1 MDGTLPTIPDR
12 HVRCGGRALQTDRE
26 QTPAPRPGSTTK
38 LNDRDRPG
46 RNRHARR
53 AQQPIHDPRAPASAG
68 ELGPVK
74 NGPPLCGYGA
84 AAMNTSLTTSMTTLR
99 EQLRKSLTWDRA
111 GRNTPV
117 TPSSPSIPA
126 RECSSPT
133 RTRPG
138 NDRQARTRT
147 DRCAS
152 TSRSTDLSR
161 WSAEDL
167 EAVAL
172 AINNRPRKL
181 RNWRT
186 PAEIFAEQLRSL
198 QQPAVASDRLKP
210 PNTRHSGSPSGSW
223 TLASPRPPAESG
235 TASTTRSPRICG
247 RPGRSS

>member
-152 TSRSTDLSR
+152 TSRRAPICPGGPPRTSKPSPWRSTTGPAS
-161 WSAEDL
+161 SATGEP
-167 EAVAL
+167 
-172 AINNRPRKL
+172 RPRSSP
-181 RNWRT
+181 NSY
-186 PAEIFAEQLRSL
+186 AHCNSQ
-198 QQPAVASDRLKP
+198 RLHL
-210 PNTRHSGSPSGSW
+210 TG
-223 TLASPRPPAESG
+223 
-235 TASTTRSPRICG
+235 
-247 RPGRSS
+247 